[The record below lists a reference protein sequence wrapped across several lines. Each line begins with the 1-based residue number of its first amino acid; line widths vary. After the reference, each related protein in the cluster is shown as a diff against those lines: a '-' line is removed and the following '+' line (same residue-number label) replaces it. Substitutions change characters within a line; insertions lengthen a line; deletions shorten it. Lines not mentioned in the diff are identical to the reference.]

1 MSSVTV
7 TAPVRICDCGGWTD
21 TWFARRGA
29 VLHIAVWPGV
39 TVRASAMPGSETTT
53 VRLASYDETYAFAT
67 ARPPGRH
74 RIIEAA
80 VAEYPLRGSTLT
92 LDVSSDIPPGAST
105 GTSAAVAV
113 AVIAALKAL
122 DGQPATAGDLA
133 GAAHRLETERL
144 GLQSGVQD
152 QIAAAHGGVN
162 FIEIVDYPS
171 ALVTALPIS
180 EGLRR
185 RLDEQLAVV
194 YMGRAHLSSRVH
206 ETVIAGLAGGGEPRR
221 ALDALER
228 AAFDARDALLAGDL
242 DRFGRA
248 LRQNVEAQA
257 ELHPSVVSDSARAV
271 GELAGAV
278 GALGWKVNGAGGE
291 GGSLSILFGG
301 DDVAQARAAF
311 AIHLARAIP
320 AARLMPVHLADRG
333 AAASVV

>member
-39 TVRASAMPGSETTT
+39 TVRASATPGSETTT

-92 LDVSSDIPPGAST
+92 LDVSSDMPPGAST

-185 RLDEQLAVV
+185 RLDEQLALV

-221 ALDALER
+221 PLDALER

-271 GELAGAV
+271 GELADAV

-291 GGSLSILFGG
+291 GGSVSILFGG